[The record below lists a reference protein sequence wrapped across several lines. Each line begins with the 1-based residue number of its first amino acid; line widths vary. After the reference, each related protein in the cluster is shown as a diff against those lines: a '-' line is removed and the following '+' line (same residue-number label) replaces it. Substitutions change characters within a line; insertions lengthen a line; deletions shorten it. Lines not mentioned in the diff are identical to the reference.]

1 MILDTSFIIEVLDG
15 NKNAVEKLKQLE
27 DKQEKLSSITVME
40 LQEGVVRS
48 DKPEEERKQVLE
60 ILNSKN
66 ILSADRKIMKKA
78 GEISGKLAN
87 KGKRI
92 DREDCI
98 IAATAIL
105 KQEPVITG
113 NKKHF
118 KRIEN
123 LELESIK

>member
-105 KQEPVITG
+105 EQEPVITG

-123 LELESIK
+123 LEVESV